1 MDEINDFF
9 DFSKPFVK
17 KVVQGGYVAGRI
29 LTTPSLK
36 PDAIVKREQLA
47 TEYVNNY
54 VKEEQDKMNQV
65 GFFLLVSTFLKKQ
78 H

>member
-9 DFSKPFVK
+9 DFSKPFVR
-17 KVVQGGYVAGRI
+17 KVVQSGYVAGKI

-36 PDAIVKREQLA
+36 PDQIVKREQLA
-47 TEYVNNY
+47 TDYIDEF

-65 GFFLLVSTFLKKQ
+65 SLLCFD
-78 H
+78 